1 MFSSWQIYFTVIRPL
16 TILFFTLNVVCLRYF
31 SEERKNSLPLDRI
44 FLLKPLDE
52 VDSLLVQLLSG
63 LPDLAEGAELRQV
76 QEALHVVR

>member
-1 MFSSWQIYFTVIRPL
+1 MAIKLL
-16 TILFFTLNVVCLRYF
+16 TILFLTLNVVCLRYF
-31 SEERKNSLPLDRI
+31 SEEKKICLPLDRI

-63 LPDLAEGAELRQV
+63 LPDLAQGAELRQV